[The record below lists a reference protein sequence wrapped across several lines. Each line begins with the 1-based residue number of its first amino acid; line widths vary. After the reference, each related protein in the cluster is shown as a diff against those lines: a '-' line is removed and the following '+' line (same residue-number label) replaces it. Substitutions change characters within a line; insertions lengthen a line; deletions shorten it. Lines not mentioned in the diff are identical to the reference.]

1 MEVASLVIGFLLGL
15 VPGWVARGRRLRG
28 HWGALRA
35 ELELC
40 ADRGQ
45 ALLTHHVGA
54 PLYRFPTMA
63 YEASLPIL
71 LAEAD
76 VSEEEAIALGRFY
89 CQVQDI
95 NRGLDNAAAVIMDT
109 QRLEQEFQRN
119 VLKCRDLIEGEQSLY
134 GAARQLVDGKVAT
147 PWWRTAP

>member
-28 HWGALRA
+28 HWGALGA

-40 ADRGQ
+40 EDRGQ

-76 VSEEEAIALGRFY
+76 VSEDEAMVLGRFY

-134 GAARQLVDGKVAT
+134 GAAREIVDRKVAT

>member
-28 HWGALRA
+28 HWAALRA

-40 ADRGQ
+40 ADRGE

-63 YEASLPIL
+63 YEPSLPTCDTSTPIGRL
-71 LAEAD
+71 SFAGNAPSLPKRD
-76 VSEEEAIALGRFY
+76 PVS
-89 CQVQDI
+89 
-95 NRGLDNAAAVIMDT
+95 
-109 QRLEQEFQRN
+109 
-119 VLKCRDLIEGEQSLY
+119 
-134 GAARQLVDGKVAT
+134 
-147 PWWRTAP
+147 